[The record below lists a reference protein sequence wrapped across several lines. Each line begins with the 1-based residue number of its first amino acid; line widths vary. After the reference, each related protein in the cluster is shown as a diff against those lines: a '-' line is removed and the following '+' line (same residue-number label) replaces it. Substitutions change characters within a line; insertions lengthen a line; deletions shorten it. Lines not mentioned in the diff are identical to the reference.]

1 MKELRELEEQ
11 LALANVSSQLRR
23 KIEEELI
30 LKQRLAKDNA
40 LLPASAIW
48 HGKHKPYG
56 AWNEEIHY

>member
-1 MKELRELEEQ
+1 MTRQEAINEAISTTQSNR
-11 LALANVSSQLRR
+11 LRR

-30 LKQRLAKDNA
+30 LKERLEREAA
-40 LLPASAIW
+40 LLPPSAIW